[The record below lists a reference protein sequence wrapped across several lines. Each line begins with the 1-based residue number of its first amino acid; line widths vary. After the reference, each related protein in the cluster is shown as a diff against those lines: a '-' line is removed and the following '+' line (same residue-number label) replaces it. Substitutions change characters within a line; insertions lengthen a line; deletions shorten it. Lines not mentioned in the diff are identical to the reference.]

1 MASDGMS
8 RYLKR
13 EDRVDSKVVK
23 PGADI
28 WTEVRRTRDSRE
40 VRRVE

>member
-13 EDRVDSKVVK
+13 EDRVDSKVVRL
-23 PGADI
+23 GADI
-28 WTEVRRTRDSRE
+28 WTEVRGRRDNRE
-40 VRRVE
+40 IRRVE